1 MAHLEGFEP
10 TTNGI
15 GIRYSIRTE
24 LKVHIVCHMADVGIK
39 FIITQNKYEVS
50 VFLSLEEIF
59 SPMRIYTLHYTDK
72 AEGSKH

>member
-24 LKVHIVCHMADVGIK
+24 LKVQIAH
-39 FIITQNKYEVS
+39 TE
-50 VFLSLEEIF
+50 
-59 SPMRIYTLHYTDK
+59 RR
-72 AEGSKH
+72 AE